1 MPSQLK
7 IITGKDDE
15 SCDWKLATQFSA
27 ALGAD
32 ITVLEGQGHTL
43 DREKIS
49 QAVASFL
56 KN

>member
-15 SCDWKLATQFSA
+15 SCDWELATQFSA

-32 ITVLEGQGHTL
+32 ITVQDGQGHTL